1 MSFAAIGK
9 ARSAKAGGGMTE
21 QQKSNWLQEM
31 ALSFEVRDPRAMTI
45 RFGNGASGSKWKSQL
60 ALGPTWHR
68 IPRPTS
74 GPMSKAACAR
84 GGRAGGVYNPGDF
97 PLERQTTQLQ
107 GCAHG
112 PAQHDQ
118 RLEDI
123 TPAPATRAGR
133 LSRAEQGM
141 NMAQSEYE
149 ELARHAL
156 KAAAAPQRERAANR
170 RMRERAT
177 KARAMTDDQAAAAV
191 ARARQRA
198 DLCTL
203 LRLMHRF
210 VHAERVQRAGCAAML
225 ALAREEQMGRR
236 PALMAE
242 VEQRALAC
250 THAMLRAIWSHPAA
264 PRVAELACAALMEL
278 VPCHAA
284 AAEAVAEVA
293 DVTQRD
299 LLGDG
304 ASLGSLRMALR
315 GSRARGGS
323 QTFAMRRPDS
333 AGGGGGGGGGGD
345 GSGRPATAPYVFVKR
360 NGCCCDAICAAM
372 EAHPHHPGLQ
382 RRAAAALAVIAQASA
397 RAAQYLR
404 DTAAHELLR
413 HALATFPIDAAV
425 CANARRALKLLGVP
439 VVQDLAEDEL
449 HVDDDLTLFETLA
462 SGGFPDTQQSVLHS
476 PSLDATRREQEQEAP
491 RRKRSL
497 FEVALQ

>member
-1 MSFAAIGK
+1 MSFAAIGQT
-9 ARSAKAGGGMTE
+9 RSAKAGGGMTE

-45 RFGNGASGSKWKSQL
+45 RFGNGASGTKWKSQL

-68 IPRPTS
+68 VPRPAS
-74 GPMSKAACAR
+74 GPMSKAADAR
-84 GGRAGGVYNPGDF
+84 AGRAGGVYNPGDF
-97 PLERQTTQLQ
+97 PLERQTTQMQ

-112 PAQHDQ
+112 APQHEQ

-156 KAAAAPQRERAANR
+156 KEAGAPQRERAANR

-203 LRLMHRF
+203 LRLMHCF

-236 PALMAE
+236 PTLMAE
-242 VEQRALAC
+242 LEQHAPAC
-250 THAMLRAIWSHPAA
+250 THAMLRAIRSHPTA

-293 DVTQRD
+293 DVKQRD
-299 LLGDG
+299 LLGDS
-304 ASLGSLRMALR
+304 ASFSSLQMALR
-315 GSRARGGS
+315 GSRARGSS
-323 QTFAMRRPDS
+323 QKFAMRRPDLAGGG
-333 AGGGGGGGGGGD
+333 AGGGGWGGD
-345 GSGRPATAPYVFVKR
+345 GSGRPATAPYVFVER
-360 NGCCCDAICAAM
+360 SGCCCDAICAAM

-413 HALATFPIDAAV
+413 HALVSFPIDAAV

-439 VVQDLAEDEL
+439 VVQDLEEDEL
-449 HVDDDLTLFETLA
+449 HVDDDFTLFETLA
-462 SGGFPDTQQSVLHS
+462 SGGFPDTQQSMLHS
-476 PSLDATRREQEQEAP
+476 PSLDVTRREQEAVP
-491 RRKRSL
+491 RRKRSQR
-497 FEVALQ
+497 LQ